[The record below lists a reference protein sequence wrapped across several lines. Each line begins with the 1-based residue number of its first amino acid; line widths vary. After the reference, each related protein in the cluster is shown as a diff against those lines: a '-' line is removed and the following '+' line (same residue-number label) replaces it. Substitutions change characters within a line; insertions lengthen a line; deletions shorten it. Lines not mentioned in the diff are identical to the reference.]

1 MSTSTN
7 QKKKKQMKYRVSI
20 TKELI
25 KIRSNINEVGNRIKT
40 IKKTKSWLWDQ

>member
-1 MSTSTN
+1 MMSTSTN
-7 QKKKKQMKYRVSI
+7 QKKKKKQMKYRVSI

-40 IKKTKSWLWDQ
+40 IKKTKS